1 MLALAALLGFVRRL
15 DQARFETDQPR
26 PPFVSRVALLGARE
40 LRDEAQRAA
49 HVEDAARDGVRLVRA
64 EEQRAEAQL
73 SSDQLAR
80 GSRTGVGHGS
90 NPSRGRTTPP
100 DAMVRAVHCEWDSL
114 GDYQSRGRPTPRKIR
129 KNLCQ
134 SFGRAGNFSAGAP
147 TSCFPRATA
156 PRLLMRSW
164 SPAA

>member
-15 DQARFETDQPR
+15 LDQARVETDQPR
-26 PPFVSRVALLGARE
+26 QPFVSRVALLGARE

-80 GSRTGVGHGS
+80 GS
-90 NPSRGRTTPP
+90 
-100 DAMVRAVHCEWDSL
+100 
-114 GDYQSRGRPTPRKIR
+114 
-129 KNLCQ
+129 
-134 SFGRAGNFSAGAP
+134 
-147 TSCFPRATA
+147 
-156 PRLLMRSW
+156 
-164 SPAA
+164 

>member
-49 HVEDAARDGVRLVRA
+49 HVEDAARDGFCLVRA

-73 SSDQLAR
+73 SSDLLAR
-80 GSRTGVGHGS
+80 GSRIGV
-90 NPSRGRTTPP
+90 SRGVSRGGTTPP
-100 DAMVRAVHCEWDSL
+100 DAMVRAVHALSL
-114 GDYQSRGRPTPRKIR
+114 IHI
-129 KNLCQ
+129 
-134 SFGRAGNFSAGAP
+134 
-147 TSCFPRATA
+147 
-156 PRLLMRSW
+156 
-164 SPAA
+164 

>member
-1 MLALAALLGFVRRL
+1 MEPMLALAALLGFVRRL

-49 HVEDAARDGVRLVRA
+49 HVEDAARCGVRLVRT

-80 GSRTGVGHGS
+80 SKLLRNGFSLGRD
-90 NPSRGRTTPP
+90 PSRGRTTLA
-100 DAMVRAVHCEWDSL
+100 DAMVRTL
-114 GDYQSRGRPTPRKIR
+114 GHE
-129 KNLCQ
+129 
-134 SFGRAGNFSAGAP
+134 
-147 TSCFPRATA
+147 
-156 PRLLMRSW
+156 
-164 SPAA
+164 